1 MFTYNLNLISDI
13 PINLGLTVRSG
24 QLFHWIETAENTFR
38 IIIRRTVIKAHQIND
53 NTIDVEVM
61 GEALDKEQ
69 LKAIFGLSFD
79 RRQLMT
85 RLKKDNLLHNLIP
98 AYQGLTIMKQ
108 DPYECLIS
116 FMASAVSN
124 IPRIMLNLNN
134 LRDET
139 GTLIMG
145 SNDNSLPSAKDI
157 VCIGEERLRNIGLGY
172 RSKFIYLT
180 CKKLIEEQISLASW
194 LIKTDSELLTL
205 LTQFPGVGRKIAE
218 CVMLFGFGRLSA
230 FPVDIWVQR
239 GLIYLMPNLK
249 NMSPVDL
256 SEWGTNRWGEAA
268 GMAQQILF
276 CAAKNGEIF
285 D

>member
-1 MFTYNLNLISDI
+1 MFNYNLNLISDI

-38 IIIRRTVIKAHQIND
+38 IIIRRTVIKAYQING

-79 RRQLMT
+79 RRKLMT

>member
-38 IIIRRTVIKAHQIND
+38 IIIRRTVIKAYQIND

-61 GEALDKEQ
+61 GEALDEEQ

-79 RRQLMT
+79 RKQLMI

-194 LIKTDSELLTL
+194 LIKTDSELLAL

-230 FPVDIWVQR
+230 FPVDVWVQR
-239 GLIYLMPNLK
+239 GLIHLMPTLK
-249 NMSPVDL
+249 VLSPVDL
-256 SEWGTNRWGEAA
+256 SEWGTNRWGDAA
-268 GMAQQILF
+268 GMAQQIVF

-285 D
+285 N